1 MPHEFIQLSIES
13 AVATVTINR
22 PKALN
27 AMNSQTLREL
37 EDTLVQLG
45 GDSSVRAV
53 ILTGAGEKS
62 FVAGGDISEMA
73 ELGPQGALRFSQ
85 TGHRTVAALEAL
97 SVPTIAAINGYALG
111 GGLELA
117 LSCDLLYASEKA
129 KVGLPE
135 VTLGVIPGFGGTQRL
150 TRLLGRAR
158 AMEMIFT
165 GESIDAQKAKEIG
178 LVLDVLPADKLL
190 PHCRDI
196 ALKIAS
202 RSPVAV
208 GQAKRTI
215 LAGMDLSL
223 GPANELER
231 QAFASLFPTDDQREG
246 MKAFKEKRPAVFTG
260 KVA

>member
-1 MPHEFIQLSIES
+1 MPHEFILLSVEN

-37 EDTLVQLG
+37 EETLLALG
-45 GDSSVRAV
+45 QDSSVRAV
-53 ILTGAGEKS
+53 ILTGAGERS

-73 ELGPQGALRFSQ
+73 ELGPQGALKFSQ

-97 SVPTIAAINGYALG
+97 AVPTIAAINGFALG

-117 LSCDLLYASEKA
+117 LSCDLLYASDKA
-129 KVGLPE
+129 KLGLPE

-158 AMEMIFT
+158 AMELIFT
-165 GESIDAQKAKEIG
+165 GEPLDAQKAKEVG
-178 LVLDVLPADKLL
+178 LVLEVLPAEQLL
-190 PHCRDI
+190 PHCKTV
-196 ALKIAS
+196 AEKIAS
-202 RSPVAV
+202 RGPLAVA
-208 GQAKRTI
+208 QAKRAI
-215 LAGMDLSL
+215 LNGMDLSL
-223 GPANELER
+223 TNANELER
-231 QAFASLFPTDDQREG
+231 QAFAALFPTDDQREG

-260 KVA
+260 K